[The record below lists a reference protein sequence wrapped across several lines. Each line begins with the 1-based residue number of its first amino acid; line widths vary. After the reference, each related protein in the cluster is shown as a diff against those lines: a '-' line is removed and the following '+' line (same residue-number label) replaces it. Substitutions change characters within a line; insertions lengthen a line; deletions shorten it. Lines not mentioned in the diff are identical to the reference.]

1 MGRHRKP
8 SSLKRRFAVAAPAV
22 LAAGLLSG
30 ASPHTTPVAL
40 DDTNPGFGPM
50 RISGPIAL
58 PTDLSYRV
66 VDGEPIP
73 KKYVPVTVT
82 PPEHH
87 TETTATTPP
96 KAEAA
101 APSPS
106 ESTATT
112 QATPTP
118 PPTQAPPV
126 SQPGESFLEKVVKAA
141 ESQIGLPY
149 VYGGET
155 PGVDFDCSGL
165 TQWAYSVAGAS
176 IPRVANDQFNAMH
189 MVSEAE
195 AVPGDLVF
203 FHDSSDLSSY
213 VYHVGIYIGGGMMV
227 VAPAPGNNIQIQSYS
242 WGGDTVSFGALG

>member
-1 MGRHRKP
+1 MQAR
-8 SSLKRRFAVAAPAV
+8 SL
-22 LAAGLLSG
+22 
-30 ASPHTTPVAL
+30 
-40 DDTNPGFGPM
+40 DETNPGLGPM

-73 KKYVPVTVT
+73 KAYHPVLVSRNI
-82 PPEHH
+82 EHH
-87 TETTATTPP
+87 TADVKPPPVHESLAVAT
-96 KAEAA
+96 
-101 APSPS
+101 PSPS

-118 PPTQAPPV
+118 PPTAAPV
-126 SQPGESFLEKVVKAA
+126 VQPGESFLEKVVKYA

-149 VYGGET
+149 VYGGES

-165 TQWAYSVAGAS
+165 TQWAYSMAGAS
-176 IPRVANDQFNAMH
+176 IPRVANDQFNALH

-195 AVPGDLVF
+195 ALPGDLVF

-227 VAPAPGNNIQIQSYS
+227 VAPAPGSSIQIQSFA
-242 WGGDTVSFGALG
+242 WGGDTVSFGSL